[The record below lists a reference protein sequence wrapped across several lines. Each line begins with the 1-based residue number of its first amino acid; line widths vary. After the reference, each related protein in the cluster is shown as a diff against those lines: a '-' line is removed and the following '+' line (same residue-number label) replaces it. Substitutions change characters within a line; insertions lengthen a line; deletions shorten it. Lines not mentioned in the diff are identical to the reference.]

1 MKSGALTGNLM
12 VLTTILI
19 YSFNTN
25 FMKVLMPDWIEAQGL
40 VLARCTVSLIG
51 FWIIGFFIKEKSGN
65 NPKRKDI
72 GMMLLGGILGLGGY
86 LLLYIT
92 GLALTGPVDAFVIR
106 TSQPIIVLALAVVFL
121 GAHFTRY
128 KAIGI
133 LLGIAG
139 TLYVSLMPHSGNVKD
154 SFTGDA
160 LVLAATICNSFFLI
174 LIKPYTQKFNAFTVM
189 KWMSLSAFI
198 VALPFGY
205 RQLAHAHIFS
215 GEASGLIWFELCFVL
230 VITTMVAYFLSV
242 KALNYITPF
251 VESAYIYL
259 LPVTGAIV
267 TILMGLQKFSW
278 HDPIALALIIS
289 GFILINQKRSHST
302 TRIK

>member
-1 MKSGALTGNLM
+1 
-12 VLTTILI
+12 
-19 YSFNTN
+19 
-25 FMKVLMPDWIEAQGL
+25 
-40 VLARCTVSLIG
+40 
-51 FWIIGFFIKEKSGN
+51 
-65 NPKRKDI
+65 
-72 GMMLLGGILGLGGY
+72 MLLGGILGLGGY

-230 VITTMVAYFLSV
+230 VITTMVAYF
-242 KALNYITPF
+242 Y
-251 VESAYIYL
+251 
-259 LPVTGAIV
+259 
-267 TILMGLQKFSW
+267 
-278 HDPIALALIIS
+278 
-289 GFILINQKRSHST
+289 R
-302 TRIK
+302 